1 MKIGMLIGLLVFL
14 SAPVFALEIS
24 EYHATAYVVDGRLQE
39 EVTFDISNNQEEALT
54 KFTYP
59 FSGRLLNLTVH
70 DSKGELLYFSRYTGE
85 KTYVESTLRNPLPTG
100 EGYSITYKFYFDG
113 QITRKEG
120 TYILSTSHSLLANV
134 KNFYF
139 TIALP
144 EGYGVLDQSVS
155 PKPEEIMSDGRR
167 VILEWDVNEPI
178 PAALREFKTIVLY
191 ETLIGESRP
200 WWEGKEGYIYISLM
214 AVIVIVSVHLFRR
227 LKKKQTNNKIEILKE
242 DEQAIMRLI
251 IGKDGID
258 QREIQR
264 ETDFSKTKVSKILT
278 ELEKR
283 DVIRKEQ
290 VGRRNKIFL
299 TKKLR
304 EP

>member
-1 MKIGMLIGLLVFL
+1 MKIGMLIGLLVLL

-39 EVTFDISNNQEEALT
+39 EVTFEISNNQEESLA

-59 FSGRLLNLTVH
+59 FGGRLLNITVH
-70 DSKGELLYFSRYTGE
+70 DSRGELVYRSKYTGE
-85 KTYVESTLRNPLPTG
+85 KTYVESTLRQPLPTG
-100 EGYSITYKFYFDG
+100 ESYIITYKFYFDG

-134 KNFYF
+134 KNFDF
-139 TIALP
+139 TITLP
-144 EGYGVLDQSVS
+144 EGYGVVGQSVS
-155 PKPEEIMSDGRR
+155 PVPEDIMSDGRR
-167 VILEWDVNEPI
+167 VILKWDINEPI
-178 PAALREFKTIVLY
+178 PASLREFKVIVLY
-191 ETLIGESRP
+191 ENLLSGSHWWESRM
-200 WWEGKEGYIYISLM
+200 EYIYTAIIAGILI
-214 AVIVIVSVHLFRR
+214 AFVYFFRR
-227 LKKKQTNNKIEILKE
+227 LRKKQANEKIEILKE

-258 QREIQR
+258 QRDIQR
-264 ETDFSKTKVSKILT
+264 ETDFSKTKVSKILS

-304 EP
+304 EL